1 MYASKSFY
9 KIPLHTLR
17 YVYMYMCVYIYV
29 CVCIYTHIC
38 ISLTII
44 HVILNYYLLL
54 INLAKHNEQDE
65 SSSKIFLKYTLSVTN
80 RNAVL
85 RERRTLT
92 TRPPESI
99 RNVVLNGVKS
109 ENAYWVIGSVYSTI

>member
-1 MYASKSFY
+1 MHPRVFTKYHFTHLDMYTC
-9 KIPLHTLR
+9 I
-17 YVYMYMCVYIYV
+17 CVCIFTCV
-29 CVCIYTHIC
+29 CVCVC

-92 TRPPESI
+92 TRPPGSI

>member
-1 MYASKSFY
+1 MHPRVFTKYHFTHLDMYTC
-9 KIPLHTLR
+9 I
-17 YVYMYMCVYIYV
+17 CVCIFTCV
-29 CVCIYTHIC
+29 CVCVC

-109 ENAYWVIGSVYSTI
+109 ENAYWVIGSVHSTI